1 MVTVAENVVYLG
13 GAKRVDLKS
22 SHHKEKKLQLCEV
35 MLLLI
40 CFSRIGLCATP

>member
-13 GAKRVDLKS
+13 GAKKVDLKS
-22 SHHKEKKLQLCEV
+22 SHHKEKNLQLCEV

-40 CFSRIGLCATP
+40 RFSCVQLFATP